1 MCAMIGASRILHALA
16 LDHLFGKAHPF
27 FFFFKYFFY
36 TSYGINY
43 ETLMVFLKGLP
54 LAPAA
59 ITSASGNPWV
69 AVLFTWGLTQVS
81 SCSPQVRVFE
91 IGTGWLTCSL
101 WLVAVR
107 GVCRGAQCDSRFGD
121 CFLLTCLRCSWL
133 GLFGAWVGIS
143 SKFQVMSTDCILK
156 DGCSLWIKKKWSQWT
171 NALN

>member
-1 MCAMIGASRILHALA
+1 MIQDYGFLQRINLWPPFVTIGIYCASLSAAMCAMIGASRILHALA

-27 FFFFKYFFY
+27 FFKIFFY

-81 SCSPQVRVFE
+81 SCSPQVPVFE
-91 IGTGWLTCSL
+91 IGTG
-101 WLVAVR
+101 
-107 GVCRGAQCDSRFGD
+107 
-121 CFLLTCLRCSWL
+121 
-133 GLFGAWVGIS
+133 
-143 SKFQVMSTDCILK
+143 
-156 DGCSLWIKKKWSQWT
+156 
-171 NALN
+171 

>member
-1 MCAMIGASRILHALA
+1 
-16 LDHLFGKAHPF
+16 
-27 FFFFKYFFY
+27 
-36 TSYGINY
+36 
-43 ETLMVFLKGLP
+43 MVFLKGLP

-81 SCSPQVRVFE
+81 SCSPQVPVFE

-133 GLFGAWVGIS
+133 GLFGTWVGIS

-156 DGCSLWIKKKWSQWT
+156 DGCSLWVKKKMEPMDECFKLGFFFLKVNSYGPKTLLLAWLITS
-171 NALN
+171 LNTFKHLNFWLNVQVSIVFML

>member
-1 MCAMIGASRILHALA
+1 MLLLWITSLVRLIL
-16 LDHLFGKAHPF
+16 
-27 FFFFKYFFY
+27 FFFKYFFY

-156 DGCSLWIKKKWSQWT
+156 DGCSLWVKKKWSQWT